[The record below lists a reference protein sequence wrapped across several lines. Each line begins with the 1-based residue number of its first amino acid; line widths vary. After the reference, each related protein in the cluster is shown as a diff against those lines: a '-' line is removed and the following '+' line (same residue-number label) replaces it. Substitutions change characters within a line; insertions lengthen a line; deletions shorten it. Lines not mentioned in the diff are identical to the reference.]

1 MENFVLNLFADQLS
15 KIILDFHRTEINA
28 NFLSGKGSITNV
40 KLNVGLINDF
50 LNKPPHGSVPQLEFT
65 EILLTELRVEV
76 TSYTNLKRAP
86 IVLVIEE
93 IHATAREP
101 LEYHVDPK
109 QQKSAGTAATKTE
122 TAPAG
127 TGGKRQA
134 AATPQQ
140 YGLLHRI
147 LDNLSIRIKRINL
160 SFSPLGKFKTRRHGP
175 WTPPTLNVCFDNVE
189 LISVTET
196 GQAGTPEQ
204 VWAHNELGVQQS
216 RFRRDANQQRHRSY
230 VIYKRFTMEMSVK
243 LPTRTESKAVS
254 SLLSNTNMEVHIA
267 YVRRLKDAGV
277 SGVDVDV
284 LVEDIDINLDVVPHS
299 DHGRKKKDSA
309 RCDLGAFVH
318 MLVGLLHCYYKDR
331 SFVDPLLPD
340 GFLRPTAENEA
351 GLFLDGVA
359 SKSDGDFVAEE
370 EDEILPDD
378 FLPEVEM
385 VDDESTESEFDEEDS
400 DEEEKEEAY
409 LSWKEAQE
417 GNDATDATTFPTSSD
432 NGSPAVDKPD
442 TEIQPDC
449 TDEKAEYKRKRKAVI
464 VIASGAQKFEKL
476 SFSLTLPRIAM
487 KLCLP
492 SEDDDTQTGL
502 DEDDSF
508 CLELLLE
515 GMKAE
520 SIWPKSDGEMLMW
533 PCPYQAYCN
542 F

>member
-1 MENFVLNLFADQLS
+1 M
-15 KIILDFHRTEINA
+15 
-28 NFLSGKGSITNV
+28 
-40 KLNVGLINDF
+40 
-50 LNKPPHGSVPQLEFT
+50 
-65 EILLTELRVEV
+65 

-101 LEYHVDPK
+101 LEYYVDPK
-109 QQKSAGTAATKTE
+109 QQKSAGTTSTTTE
-122 TAPAG
+122 TAS
-127 TGGKRQA
+127 TGGKRQSA
-134 AATPQQ
+134 ANPQQ

-147 LDNLSIRIKRINL
+147 LDNLSIRIRRINL

-204 VWAHNELGVQQS
+204 VWAHNELAAQQS
-216 RFRRDANQQRHRSY
+216 RFRREANQQRHRSY

-243 LPTRTESKAVS
+243 LPTRRIDGTESKVTS
-254 SLLSNTNMEVHIA
+254 TLLSNTNMEVHIA
-267 YVRRLKDAGV
+267 YIRRLKDAGV
-277 SGVDVDV
+277 SGVDVDI

-299 DHGRKKKDSA
+299 DKGRKKKDSA

-340 GFLRPTAENEA
+340 GMLRPTADNEA
-351 GLFLDGVA
+351 GLFLRVDDA
-359 SKSDGDFVAEE
+359 KSDDEFLPEE
-370 EDEILPDD
+370 EEILPDD
-378 FLPEVEM
+378 FLPAVEV

-400 DEEEKEEAY
+400 DGDENDEV
-409 LSWKEAQE
+409 SSSSKEAQE
-417 GNDATDATTFPTSSD
+417 GNSSDGTPLPVSSD
-432 NGSPAVDKPD
+432 NVNPTIDNPATD
-442 TEIQPDC
+442 IQPDG

-492 SEDDDTQTGL
+492 SEDDDTQSL

-515 GMKAE
+515 GIKAE
-520 SIWPKSDGEMLMW
+520 SIWPKSDGDIGGHIQGSLNYIHLFESVYHKGWGSALPGKDGPTPFNVVKMNPLLKIGTRLFGGRDIFTQ
-533 PCPYQAYCN
+533 PHHLNIFNGASSSKCEGK
-542 F
+542 